1 MSMHSRLLKIITPQD
16 TFFYSM
22 VEMIVIDEMGNGRKL
37 IVPHSAMFRRLK
49 ESEVR
54 FLEAGASEVRVAW
67 IPGGHI
73 HVGQVISIYTKYA
86 NWKKEKV

>member
-1 MSMHSRLLKIITPQD
+1 MHSRLLKIITPQD

-67 IPGGHI
+67 IPGGQI
-73 HVGQVISIYTKYA
+73 HVGKVISIYTKYA